1 MEYKELTK
9 EVDEKNHS
17 LRLQTS
23 DFRLHFALQ
32 SLQLTVLQFL
42 KTIFLRYSW
51 QLTVSINEFFA
62 LQSLQL
68 IVLQKKYL
76 LLVDYQWMRN
86 RNTIEFL
93 GIWEQLFNPSFNP
106 LEFEGVRM
114 SQGQVNDIK
123 NNTLADVTV
132 TGHWHH
138 DFQSLQLTVLQL
150 LKRKNRFRI
159 LETRGQGLFLGQR

>member
-1 MEYKELTK
+1 MNFFS
-9 EVDEKNHS
+9 V
-17 LRLQTS
+17 TS
-23 DFRLHFALQ
+23 VTV
-32 SLQLTVLQFL
+32 LQLTV
-42 KTIFLRYSW
+42 SE
-51 QLTVSINEFFA
+51 NEFFA

-106 LEFEGVRM
+106 LEFEGFRM

-132 TGHWHH
+132 TDH
-138 DFQSLQLTVLQL
+138 
-150 LKRKNRFRI
+150 
-159 LETRGQGLFLGQR
+159 

>member
-1 MEYKELTK
+1 MTY
-9 EVDEKNHS
+9 NSYS
-17 LRLQTS
+17 LQYYS
-23 DFRLHFALQ
+23 FRKGKIGFTRTGFCFLDNANSHQA
-32 SLQLTVLQFL
+32 LQLTVNSFRKQ
-42 KTIFLRYSW
+42 
-51 QLTVSINEFFA
+51 FFA

-106 LEFEGVRM
+106 LEFEGFRM

-132 TGHWHH
+132 TGH
-138 DFQSLQLTVLQL
+138 
-150 LKRKNRFRI
+150 
-159 LETRGQGLFLGQR
+159 